1 MPAKQNTMPDFKAAI
16 FDLDGTL
23 LDTLEDLADSG
34 NEMLETQGFPTHPTD
49 AYRIF
54 VGDGVRVLMERI
66 LPEEAR
72 VEPAISDCMAVYREI
87 YARRWNA
94 KTRPYDGIPEM
105 LDELVARGLKLAVL
119 SNKPHDATLQ
129 CITELIGGWPWE
141 IILGMRDGVPK
152 KPDPTGALEI
162 AEHLGVSPA
171 SCLYVGDTSVDMQTA
186 NAAGFHAVGVLWGF
200 RERAE
205 LEENGAKTLLD
216 HPQQLLNLLG

>member
-1 MPAKQNTMPDFKAAI
+1 MPEFKAAI

-66 LPEEAR
+66 LPEDAR
-72 VEPAISDCMAVYREI
+72 VEPTISECKAVYREI

-94 KTRPYDGIPEM
+94 KTRPYEGIPEM

-119 SNKPHDATLQ
+119 SNKPHEATVQ
-129 CITELIGGWPWE
+129 CITELAGDWPWE

-152 KPDPTGALEI
+152 KPDPAGAHDI
-162 AEHLGVSPA
+162 VEHLGIPPKN
-171 SCLYVGDTSVDMQTA
+171 CLYVGDTSVDMQTA
-186 NAAGFHAVGVLWGF
+186 KAAGFYAVGVLWGF
-200 RERAE
+200 RERDE
-205 LEENGAKTLLD
+205 LVENGAEIVIERPEQLLKLLD
-216 HPQQLLNLLG
+216 

>member
-1 MPAKQNTMPDFKAAI
+1 MPDFKAAI

-66 LPEEAR
+66 LPTEAQN
-72 VEPAISDCMAVYREI
+72 EQTISECMAVYQEI

-105 LDELVARGLKLAVL
+105 LDELAKRGLKLAVL
-119 SNKPHDATLQ
+119 SNKPHQATLQ
-129 CITELIGGWPWE
+129 CVTELIGGWPWK

-152 KPDPTGALEI
+152 KPDPAGALEI
-162 AEHLGVSPA
+162 VEHLGIPPKN
-171 SCLYVGDTSVDMQTA
+171 CLYLGDTSTDMKTA
-186 NAAGFHAVGVLWGF
+186 NAAGLHAVGVLWGF
-200 RERAE
+200 RDRSE
-205 LEENGAKTLLD
+205 LVENGAEIVIERPEQLLSLLD
-216 HPQQLLNLLG
+216 